1 MHQYQNDYQMQDS
14 DSDSDNDDTVN
25 SDGSEIIPKAK
36 IVERTTV
43 GKISTNA
50 TSSAP
55 MTVPTFKPH
64 RTKAEILT
72 EIVSDNL
79 NRFACDL

>member
-1 MHQYQNDYQMQDS
+1 MQES

-25 SDGSEIIPKAK
+25 SDGSENIPKAK
-36 IVERTTV
+36 VVERTTV
-43 GKISTNA
+43 GNMTSASTNA
-50 TSSAP
+50 TSSTP